1 MAARFGP
8 PPVAW
13 VPFPAQA
20 EGAGVGGMGTVP
32 EASTRLRGRPA
43 SVPAA
48 RRFVET
54 VLREWGCPEYADVL
68 RLLASEIVTNAIVHA
83 RSDVVLRVVLL
94 EDRVRIDVRDASRQ
108 APVPRPPGPDGSG
121 TGLRVVEALAGAWG
135 VDVDGTGKTVWVEV
149 PRERTPAGGAGGMAP
164 SGGAGKG

>member
-1 MAARFGP
+1 MGIS
-8 PPVAW
+8 
-13 VPFPAQA
+13 
-20 EGAGVGGMGTVP
+20 GMGTVA
-32 EASTRLRGRPA
+32 EASTRLPGRPA

-54 VLREWGCPEYADVL
+54 VLREWDCPEYADVL

-83 RSDVVLRVVLL
+83 RSDVLLRVGLL

-108 APVPRPPGPDGSG
+108 PPVPKASGPDGTG

-135 VDVDGTGKTVWVEV
+135 VDVDGKGKTVWVEV
-149 PRERTPAGGAGGMAP
+149 PRERTSAGGAGGMAP
-164 SGGAGKG
+164 KGGAGKG